1 VVCAVK
7 PNARFFVHFASAV
20 VTSCVTACSVHKNDS
35 PGTDAP
41 TSVRGPLP
49 TASYN
54 LKFEG
59 RHFCGETGAAWPEP
73 GACWGTFDADV
84 YYPTD
89 SSSGPFPAVVAA
101 SGHLGNKDAID
112 WVTEHLASH
121 GYVAVAI
128 SQPYPN
134 EWNATQIAAG
144 HRTTIDVLMEENEK
158 PASPI
163 AGMLSPEFGVLGHS
177 EGGGGA
183 IEAGGTDDRVK
194 ATVGLAM
201 WIGWAED
208 QVRSRAPLIT
218 SPTMLI
224 AGSADP
230 INAGGSQEI
239 YDAIARAPKYYVELN
254 QVGHFDFVTG
264 LGPEQYKKWSKKY
277 FTLLFNSALK
287 GISGDGEAIV
297 DEMATDGAGG
307 VVTVSKHAAP

>member
-1 VVCAVK
+1 VSYRARLVPIVSLAGACATGCSGHKSTSIVA
-7 PNARFFVHFASAV
+7 NDD
-20 VTSCVTACSVHKNDS
+20 VTSVPGPHATAN
-35 PGTDAP
+35 
-41 TSVRGPLP
+41 
-49 TASYN
+49 YN

-59 RHFCGETGAAWPEP
+59 RHFCDETGAAWPEP

-89 SSSGPFPAVVAA
+89 ASDDPYPGVVAA
-101 SGHLGNKDAID
+101 SGHLGNKDAIN

-121 GYVAVAI
+121 GYVAVAV

-134 EWNATQIAAG
+134 EWNATQMAAG
-144 HRTTIDVLMEENEK
+144 HRTAIDVLLEENEN

-163 AGMLSPEFGVLGHS
+163 AGMLTPEFGVLGHS

-239 YDAIARAPKYYVELN
+239 YDLITKAPKYYVELN

-287 GISGDGEAIV
+287 GASGDADSIIEEAR
-297 DEMATDGAGG
+297 ADGSAGF
-307 VVTVSKHAAP
+307 VTLSRLAP